1 MPQFDPASFAPQLV
15 WLGITF
21 LALYLLM
28 SKLIIPRISGI
39 LAQREDRIDGNL
51 QRAEA
56 LKEEAAQVLAAYQKA
71 IADARAQAQST
82 LAKAAA
88 DIAADSAAR
97 EAEFARKMADQTAG
111 AEAGIRA
118 AKDRA
123 LADVRGI
130 AAEVAALM
138 AGKITGAPVDA
149 GAVVQAVDGVMKER
163 VR

>member
-1 MPQFDPASFAPQLV
+1 MPQFDPATFAPQLV

-28 SKLIIPRISGI
+28 SKLIIPRIGGI

-56 LKEEAAQVLAAYQKA
+56 LKEEAAQVLATYQKA
-71 IADARAQAQST
+71 IADERAQAQAA

-88 DIAADSAAR
+88 DIAAETVAR
-97 EAEFARKMADQTAG
+97 EAEFGKKIADQTAS

-118 AKDRA
+118 AKNQA

-138 AGKITGAPVDA
+138 AGKIIGAPADQT
-149 GAVVQAVDGVMKER
+149 AVAHAVDGVMKER
-163 VR
+163 AR

>member
-1 MPQFDPASFAPQLV
+1 MPQFDPTYFAPQLV

-28 SKLIIPRISGI
+28 SKLILPRINGI

-56 LKEEAAQVLAAYQKA
+56 LKEEAAQVLATYQKA
-71 IADARAQAQST
+71 IADARAQAQGA

-88 DIAADSAAR
+88 DIAAETAAR
-97 EAEFARKMADQTAG
+97 EAEFAKKMADQTAA
-111 AEAGIRA
+111 AEAGIRT
-118 AKDRA
+118 AKTQA

-130 AAEVAALM
+130 AAEVAAMM
-138 AGKITGAPVDA
+138 AGKLVGSAVEPN
-149 GAVVQAVDGVMKER
+149 AVVQAVDSVMKER
-163 VR
+163 AR

>member
-1 MPQFDPASFAPQLV
+1 MPQFDPNTFAPQLV

-28 SKLIIPRISGI
+28 SKLILPRITGI
-39 LAQREDRIDGNL
+39 LSQREDRIDGNL

-71 IADARAQAQST
+71 IADARGQAQAA
-82 LAKAAA
+82 LAKAGA
-88 DIAADSAAR
+88 DIAAETAAR
-97 EAEFARKMADQTAG
+97 EATFAKKMAEQTAA

-118 AKDRA
+118 AKTAA

-138 AGKITGAPVDA
+138 AGKITGMPADQ
-149 GAVVQAVDGVMKER
+149 GAVTQAVDGVMKER
-163 VR
+163 AR

>member
-1 MPQFDPASFAPQLV
+1 MPQFDPNTFSPQLV
-15 WLGITF
+15 WLAITF

-28 SKLIIPRISGI
+28 SRLIMPRISGI
-39 LAQREDRIDGNL
+39 LSQREGRIDGNL

-71 IADARAQAQST
+71 IADARAQAQAA

-88 DIAADSAAR
+88 DIAAETAAR
-97 EAEFARKMADQTAG
+97 EAEFAKKMAAQTAS

-118 AKDRA
+118 AKTQA

-130 AAEVAALM
+130 AGEVAALM
-138 AGKITGAPVDA
+138 AGKLTGAPADA
-149 GAVVQAVDGVMKER
+149 GAVAHAVEGVMKER
-163 VR
+163 AR

>member
-1 MPQFDPASFAPQLV
+1 MPQFDPAIFSPLLV
-15 WLGITF
+15 WLVLTF
-21 LALYLLM
+21 VALYLLM
-28 SKLIIPRISGI
+28 SKLILPRINGI
-39 LAQREDRIDGNL
+39 LSQREDRIDGNL

-71 IADARAQAQST
+71 IADARAQAQVA

-88 DIAADSAAR
+88 DIAAETAAR
-97 EAEFARKMADQTAG
+97 EVQFAKKMADQTAA

-118 AKDRA
+118 AKTQA

-138 AGKITGAPVDA
+138 ASKITGAPADQGTVA
-149 GAVVQAVDGVMKER
+149 QAVDGVMKER
-163 VR
+163 AR

>member
-28 SKLIIPRISGI
+28 SRLIIPRISGI

-88 DIAADSAAR
+88 EIAAESAAR
-97 EAEFARKMADQTAG
+97 EAEFAKKMADQTAG

>member
-1 MPQFDPASFAPQLV
+1 MPQFDPNTFSPQLV

-28 SKLIIPRISGI
+28 WKLIMPRINGI

-71 IADARAQAQST
+71 IADARAQAQGA

-88 DIAADSAAR
+88 DIAAETAAR
-97 EAEFARKMADQTAG
+97 EAEFARKMADQTAA
-111 AEAGIRA
+111 AEAAIRA
-118 AKDRA
+118 AKAQA

-130 AAEVAALM
+130 ASEVAALM
-138 AGKITGAPVDA
+138 AGKITGASADQ
-149 GAVVQAVDGVMKER
+149 GAVAQAVDSVMKER
-163 VR
+163 AR

>member
-1 MPQFDPASFAPQLV
+1 MPQFDPTYFAPQVV

-28 SKLIIPRISGI
+28 SKLILPRMTGI

-56 LKEEAAQVLAAYQKA
+56 LKEEAAQVLASYQKA
-71 IADARAQAQST
+71 IADARAQAQT
-82 LAKAAA
+82 ALAKAAA
-88 DIAADSAAR
+88 DIAAETAVR
-97 EAEFARKMADQTAG
+97 EAEFAKKMADQTAA

-118 AKDRA
+118 AKTQA

-138 AGKITGAPVDA
+138 AGKLVGSSADA
-149 GAVVQAVDGVMKER
+149 GTVVQAVDSVMKER
-163 VR
+163 AR

>member
-1 MPQFDPASFAPQLV
+1 MPQFDPATFAPQLV

-28 SKLIIPRISGI
+28 SKLIIPRIGGI

-56 LKEEAAQVLAAYQKA
+56 LKEEAAQVLAGYQKA
-71 IADARAQAQST
+71 IADARAQAQAA

-88 DIAADSAAR
+88 DIAAETAAR
-97 EAEFARKMADQTAG
+97 EAEFARKMADQTAS

-118 AKDRA
+118 AKNQA

-138 AGKITGAPVDA
+138 AGKITGAAVDPA
-149 GAVVQAVDGVMKER
+149 AVVHAVDGVMKER
-163 VR
+163 AR

>member
-1 MPQFDPASFAPQLV
+1 MPQFDPTTFAPQLV

-28 SKLIIPRISGI
+28 SKLIIPRVSGI

-71 IADARAQAQST
+71 IADARAQAQSA
-82 LAKAAA
+82 LAKAGA
-88 DIAADSAAR
+88 DIAAATAAR
-97 EAEFARKMADQTAG
+97 EAEFAKKMADQTAA

-118 AKDRA
+118 AKVKA

-138 AGKITGAPVDA
+138 AGKLIGASVDG
-149 GAVVQAVDGVMKER
+149 GAVTQAVDSVMKER
-163 VR
+163 AR

>member
-1 MPQFDPASFAPQLV
+1 MPQFNPAHFEPQLV

-28 SKLIIPRISGI
+28 SKLILPRINGI

-71 IADARAQAQST
+71 IADARAQAQGA

-88 DIAADSAAR
+88 DIAAETATR
-97 EAEFARKMADQTAG
+97 EAEFARKMADQTAA

-118 AKDRA
+118 AKAQA

-130 AAEVAALM
+130 ASEVAAMM
-138 AGKITGAPVDA
+138 AGKITGAAVDA
-149 GAVVQAVDGVMKER
+149 HAVVQAVDSVMKER
-163 VR
+163 AR

>member
-1 MPQFDPASFAPQLV
+1 MPQFDPNTFAPQLV

-28 SKLIIPRISGI
+28 SKLILPRINGI
-39 LAQREDRIDGNL
+39 LSQREDRIDGNL
-51 QRAEA
+51 QRAET
-56 LKEEAAQVLAAYQKA
+56 LKEEAAQVLATYQKA
-71 IADARAQAQST
+71 IADARAQAQQA

-88 DIAADSAAR
+88 DIAAETAAR
-97 EAEFARKMADQTAG
+97 EAEFARKMADQTAA

-118 AKDRA
+118 AKAKA
-123 LADVRGI
+123 LTDVRGI

-138 AGKITGAPVDA
+138 AGKITGASVDA

-163 VR
+163 AR

>member
-1 MPQFDPASFAPQLV
+1 MPQFDPTYFAPQLV

-28 SKLIIPRISGI
+28 SKLILPRVTSI
-39 LAQREDRIDGNL
+39 LSQREDRIDGNL

-71 IADARAQAQST
+71 IADARAQAQGA

-88 DIAADSAAR
+88 DIAAETAHR
-97 EAEFARKMADQTAG
+97 EAEFARKMADQTAA

-118 AKDRA
+118 AKVKA

-130 AAEVAALM
+130 ASEVAAMM
-138 AGKITGAPVDA
+138 AAKLTGSAADPA
-149 GAVVQAVDGVMKER
+149 AVVNAVDGVMKER
-163 VR
+163 AR

>member
-1 MPQFDPASFAPQLV
+1 M

-28 SKLIIPRISGI
+28 SKLILPRIGGI

-71 IADARAQAQST
+71 IADARAQAQSA

-88 DIAADSAAR
+88 DIAAETAAR
-97 EAEFARKMADQTAG
+97 EAEFAKKMADQTAA
-111 AEAGIRA
+111 AEAGSGPPRA
-118 AKDRA
+118 R
-123 LADVRGI
+123 RWPTC
-130 AAEVAALM
+130 AASRR
-138 AGKITGAPVDA
+138 KS
-149 GAVVQAVDGVMKER
+149 R
-163 VR
+163 R

>member
-28 SKLIIPRISGI
+28 SKLIIPRVSGI

-51 QRAEA
+51 QRAET

-71 IADARAQAQST
+71 IADARAQAQSA

-88 DIAADSAAR
+88 DIAAETAAR
-97 EAEFARKMADQTAG
+97 EAEFAKKMADQTAA

-118 AKDRA
+118 AKTKA

-138 AGKITGAPVDA
+138 AGKVIGASVDS
-149 GAVVQAVDGVMKER
+149 GAVAQAVDGVMKER

>member
-1 MPQFDPASFAPQLV
+1 MPQFDPATFAPQLV

-28 SKLIIPRISGI
+28 SKLIIPRIGGI

-56 LKEEAAQVLAAYQKA
+56 LKEEAAQVLAGYQKA
-71 IADARAQAQST
+71 IADARAQAQAA

-88 DIAADSAAR
+88 DIAAETAAR
-97 EAEFARKMADQTAG
+97 EAEFAGKMADQTAS

-118 AKDRA
+118 AKNQA

-138 AGKITGAPVDA
+138 AGKITGATVDPT
-149 GAVVQAVDGVMKER
+149 AVVHAVDGVMKER
-163 VR
+163 AR

>member
-1 MPQFDPASFAPQLV
+1 MPQFDPTTFSPQLV

-28 SKLIIPRISGI
+28 SKLILPRVNGI

-51 QRAEA
+51 QRADA

-71 IADARAQAQST
+71 IADARAHAQAA

-88 DIAADSAAR
+88 DIAAETATR
-97 EAEFARKMADQTAG
+97 EAEFAKKMADKTAA
-111 AEAGIRA
+111 AEVGIRA
-118 AKDRA
+118 AKTQA

-130 AAEVAALM
+130 ASEVAAMM
-138 AGKITGAPVDA
+138 AGKLVGTPADA
-149 GAVVQAVDGVMKER
+149 NAVVQAVDGVMKER
-163 VR
+163 AR

>member
-1 MPQFDPASFAPQLV
+1 MPQFDPSTFAPQLV

-28 SKLIIPRISGI
+28 SKLILPRIGGI

-71 IADARAQAQST
+71 IADARAQAQSA

-88 DIAADSAAR
+88 DIAAETAAR
-97 EAEFARKMADQTAG
+97 EAEFAKKMADQTAA

-118 AKDRA
+118 AKVKA

-138 AGKITGAPVDA
+138 AGKITGTSVDA
-149 GAVVQAVDGVMKER
+149 GAAAQAVDGVMKER

>member
-1 MPQFDPASFAPQLV
+1 MPQFNPEFFAPQLV

-28 SKLIIPRISGI
+28 SKLILPRITSI
-39 LAQREDRIDGNL
+39 LNQREDRIDGNL

-71 IADARAQAQST
+71 IADARAQAQSA
-82 LAKAAA
+82 LAKAGA
-88 DIAADSAAR
+88 DIAAETTAR
-97 EAEFARKMADQTAG
+97 EAQFAKKMAEQTAA
-111 AEAGIRA
+111 AEAGIRT
-118 AKDRA
+118 AKAQA

-138 AGKITGAPVDA
+138 ASKITGAPVEA
-149 GAVVQAVDGVMKER
+149 GAVVHAVDGVMKER
-163 VR
+163 AR